1 MQKLH
6 YFKYRPS
13 SYVQM
18 RVRCANPYILHSAY
32 RFTTEINIARPYP
45 ASGFTLVELIVTIA
59 VFAIIAVVAVPSF
72 STLYTRK
79 KLEASVQELSMKVS
93 EARTQAVSLRDSTGL
108 CLSSLSES
116 ECSNALSITDPNK
129 NRIFV
134 ARLEDG
140 VTTDDHSATSLKFR
154 NNGSIAASA
163 RFGLRR
169 NELAYCVN
177 VGLTGDTTVKEGA
190 CT

>member
-1 MQKLH
+1 MQKLY
-6 YFKYRPS
+6 YFKYCPS
-13 SYVQM
+13 PYAQV
-18 RVRCANPYILHSAY
+18 RVCCADPYTPHSAY
-32 RFTTEINIARPYP
+32 RFTIGSSIARPYLV
-45 ASGFTLVELIVTIA
+45 SGFTLVELIVTIA

-93 EARTQAVSLRDSTGL
+93 EARIQAVSLRDSTGI

-116 ECSNALSITDPNK
+116 ECSNALGITDPNK

-134 ARLEDG
+134 ARLENG
-140 VTTDDHSATSLKFR
+140 VTTDDYSATSLKFR

-163 RFGLRR
+163 HFGLSR
-169 NELAYCVN
+169 NELTYCVN